1 MITLKPIV
9 RAVRGAPGAPY
20 AVRLLRALVEAKR
33 PVQLIVSHHGW
44 RLLETESAISDVPGL
59 QAATGGAAWKGLVT
73 TFDDRD
79 RGAAPASG
87 SVLTAGMGVCPCSM
101 GPLAAVSPRA
111 SRSLFEPAP
120 A

>member
-1 MITLKPIV
+1 MITFKPIV
-9 RAVRGAPGAPY
+9 LAVTGASGAPY

-73 TFDDRD
+73 TFHHRA
-79 RGAAPASG
+79 RWAAPASG
-87 SVLTAGMGVCPCSM
+87 SVLPPGKGVCPSPI
-101 GPLAAVSPRA
+101 GPLAPTTPRA
-111 SRSLFEPAP
+111 PPSPIHHA
-120 A
+120 